1 MNITQLVTCVL
12 IKKRKD
18 VIYVL
23 ESILLSIILRGNIT
37 MQQVNISIS
46 MIILIRMMLLIKNK
60 RIDWPA

>member
-18 VIYVL
+18 AIYVL
-23 ESILLSIILRGNIT
+23 ESILLSIILRENIA
-37 MQQVNISIS
+37 MQQVSISIS
-46 MIILIRMMLLIKNK
+46 MTILIRMMLLIKNK